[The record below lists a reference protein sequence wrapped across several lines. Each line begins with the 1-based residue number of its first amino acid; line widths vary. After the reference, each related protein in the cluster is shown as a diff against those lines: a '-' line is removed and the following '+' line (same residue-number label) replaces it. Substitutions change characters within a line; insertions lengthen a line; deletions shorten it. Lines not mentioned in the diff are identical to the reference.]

1 MNFARKHLVT
11 AAIGILL
18 VSGFS
23 LPAAAQEVKIGV
35 VNVPVLLDRAPQT
48 KAAMDALQ
56 EEFAPRQREFVAK
69 QKELEDLT
77 AKIQKDVAVM
87 GETERRNAEK
97 NLRDLQRDVAR
108 LQQEFREDLE
118 LRQNEVLGELQ
129 RALLKELQDYAQAQG
144 QYHGRGIARRR
155 GQLPGPEFTLIRSAS
170 RLADAGHPRRTRKPI
185 RL

>member
-1 MNFARKHLVT
+1 MNFARQHLIT
-11 AAIGILL
+11 AVLGILL
-18 VSGFS
+18 VSGIA
-23 LPAAAQEVKIGV
+23 LPAAAQELKIGV
-35 VNVPVLLDRAPQT
+35 VNVPVLLDRSPQT

-56 EEFAPRQREFVAK
+56 EEFAPRQREFIAK

-118 LRQNEVLGELQ
+118 LRQNEELGALQ

-144 QYHGRGIARRR
+144 YD
-155 GQLPGPEFTLIRSAS
+155 LIVGDGVLFAS
-170 RLADAGHPRRTRKPI
+170 TAVNITEEVLRAVEANFQTQSSR
-185 RL
+185 